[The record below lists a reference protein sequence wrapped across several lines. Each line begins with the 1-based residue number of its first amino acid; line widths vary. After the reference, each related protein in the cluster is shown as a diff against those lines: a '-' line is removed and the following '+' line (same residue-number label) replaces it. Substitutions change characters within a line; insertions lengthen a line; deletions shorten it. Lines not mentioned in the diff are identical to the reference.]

1 MNIKKVLSTLTLGG
15 VLAAS
20 IAGAGVLA
28 AEATDTVKTTPLGT
42 YKKLV
47 QGKTILLFKL
57 AQEGDVISVSD
68 VENAFPGKTVIA
80 TEDTLGTGDEVTV
93 DGATY
98 TIVVYGDANGD
109 GVINTG
115 DAIVVKKY
123 AAELTELTDVQKVAL
138 ELNGDEKINTGDAI
152 RIQQVAVGN
161 MAVEQIVNKQIP
173 AKEGVTVE
181 KIEIESAT
189 KLTVTLSDVVEN
201 AKFYV
206 DGKLVSTVTNV
217 ENVYTLTVPTL
228 TSGKEYTLKVTD
240 KTASFEETKT
250 FTYRKL
256 VAPVEVT
263 IAATETNNFADVNA
277 GNVKNATVLVTFATI
292 NGIAETLEVTIKD
305 EDDKTVTLTKELTGF
320 ETEVRFDNV
329 DLSALKEGALTLKA
343 TLKDDQGNSATSLEF
358 TAEKRSDA
366 PIVKTISVT
375 RSSATAAKIETLKTT
390 ETDALYYMVKE
401 AGQTAP
407 TAKEVIDNGTL
418 NKTSATTSE
427 TISVTITNGSADK
440 AYVVYIVPI
449 TATGTYTNNVVEVKV
464 SKVVDADHK
473 LAPVTGIAK
482 KTGTEATFEWAYD
495 ETAEGFVGYK
505 AVLKLIKDEKGTAI
519 SPVKTKAEKTIN
531 KGEAKEV
538 NFFDEMKKEAGIYV
552 VEIIA
557 LADNVDYA
565 DSAVAKSAETK
576 VESIATTVKVE
587 FDKDVKTLLKWSMTP
602 QTNITK
608 VNDYTVEVAKYNSKT
623 KKFDV
628 ISTANTTATTYDIA
642 SIVNENG
649 IGEYTTRVIA
659 NAKEDALLVSKA
671 SAVDASKGL
680 KYYVVESIKDLAV
693 SKVDGTEVTLTA
705 TLLSDVYSVAP
716 KYKLYKKL
724 SDGTYEPTN
733 VETVTKLPVTVTELT
748 PAVTI
753 PTSKPA
759 VKLLAGKDYCFKLV
773 AIVNGVEYVSNEV
786 SATTESTTS
795 IADGTY
801 TFKKYVESIPGV
813 ESSAQLDDNQI
824 TYNGETLYAKSKN
837 VVTKLTSENSLAASV
852 LSVLKQM
859 NEDDTLVIKTNEITG
874 LTITAP
880 DEGMT
885 LELDSTKLAKA
896 VAVEVTG
903 NSKGTTTIKGELNA
917 ITLKGAKAKFD
928 LSGLTVVNPVAVTGN
943 NTVLTAQNNTIL
955 NLTDKTTPVSIATV
969 NGVVLTEKTKNAS
982 TQADEPKNLGTITI
996 KEAEFDIP
1004 GGANVISVDTTKVD
1018 KDITLNFTA
1027 KAQTGKVSILANEV
1041 NTVKV
1046 TTNLFAA
1053 KEIEV
1058 LGGKVDFT
1066 DARTTVTS
1074 LKAFG
1079 GSKGSK
1085 VILVTDKVAT
1095 ESAIDEEVATGTAEA
1110 LIEGSSFKFVVDVA
1124 KGATYTVNEGSNEVI
1139 LNILKDKTVT
1149 ITK

>member
-440 AYVVYIVPI
+440 AYVVYIVPV

-482 KTGTEATFEWAYD
+482 KTGTESTFEWAYD

-693 SKVDGTEVTLTA
+693 SKVNGKVVTLTA
-705 TLLSDVYSVAP
+705 TTLPDVYSTKP
-716 KYKLYKKL
+716 KYTLYIK
-724 SDGTYEPTN
+724 E
-733 VETVTKLPVTVTELT
+733 
-748 PAVTI
+748 
-753 PTSKPA
+753 
-759 VKLLAGKDYCFKLV
+759 AGKTYDDSVIAPEDNITAFPYEVQTSLENGKEYCFKLV
-773 AIVNGVEYVSNEV
+773 TTVNNVEYVSNETTV
-786 SATTESTTS
+786 EIEGIVPFPTTALTYVKYEPQSAVEPT
-795 IADGTY
+795 ADLTD
-801 TFKKYVESIPGV
+801 T
-813 ESSAQLDDNQI
+813 NQI
-824 TYNGETLYAKSKN
+824 TYNGDTLYMRGTTAAITT
-837 VVTKLTSENSLAASV
+837 VTTENSTAASV
-852 LSVLKQM
+852 IDMLKQM
-859 NEDDTLVIKTNEITG
+859 SVKDTKKGTADTV
-874 LTITAP
+874 TITNNAISKVTLIAP
-880 DEGMT
+880 EEDTT
-885 LELDSTKLAKA
+885 LDLTKLPKTAT
-896 VAVEVTG
+896 VEVTG
-903 NSKGTTTIKGELNA
+903 NEKGTTTIKGELNG

-969 NGVVLTEKTKNAS
+969 NGVVLTEKT
-982 TQADEPKNLGTITI
+982 EPTAKSLGTITI

-1004 GGANVISVDTTKVD
+1004 GGANAISVDTTKVD

-1074 LKAFG
+1074 LKALG
-1079 GSKGSK
+1079 GTKGSK

-1095 ESAIDEEVATGTAEA
+1095 ESAIDEELATGTAEV